1 MLNMSVGA
9 NFRCISYDGWCDKL
23 TDEQLEEFEQEGA
36 DLLSKYEDYI
46 AMLQDLAYDTY
57 KDDKLMGDINEKDI

>member
-1 MLNMSVGA
+1 MSVGA
-9 NFRCISYDGWCDKL
+9 DFRCISFDEWCDKL

-46 AMLQDLAYDTY
+46 SELQDLAYDTFKDY
-57 KDDKLMGDINEKDI
+57 KALGEY

>member
-1 MLNMSVGA
+1 MINMSVGA
-9 NFRCISYDGWCDKL
+9 NFRCISFDEWCDKL

-46 AMLQDLAYDTY
+46 SELQDLAYDTF
-57 KDDKLMGDINEKDI
+57 KDDKALGEY